1 VPKSAIIDLDIT
13 LEQAF
18 QYYLSCG
25 VLVPEHQ
32 RATPELLHREV
43 TKRLSGAFGPANSL
57 GKSPGSRSGL
67 SSNLELPPG
76 DNSAWERM
84 GSEQNPSEPLSQ
96 DPEAPQ

>member
-1 VPKSAIIDLDIT
+1 VVRAEVVAPAAAKSAIIDLNIT

-43 TKRLSGAFGPANSL
+43 TKRLSGAFGPAAAL
-57 GKSPGSRSGL
+57 GK
-67 SSNLELPPG
+67 PG
-76 DNSAWERM
+76 DNSTWERSRSEVNPAD
-84 GSEQNPSEPLSQ
+84 GSSL
-96 DPEAPQ
+96 DPEAPK